1 MNEHRSSHNTPNNRQ
16 HPTSQQQEPNTE
28 KQDKQKGAKWKEGR
42 VFSVQQVLC
51 VNIELS
57 ANAGGEVRGDLED
70 SVFLA

>member
-1 MNEHRSSHNTPNNRQ
+1 MKHGSSHNTPNNRQ
-16 HPTSQQQEPNTE
+16 RPTRQQQKPKTE
-28 KQDKQKGAKWKEGR
+28 NQDQQKGAKWNEGR

-70 SVFLA
+70 GILLA

>member
-1 MNEHRSSHNTPNNRQ
+1 MLPIIP
-16 HPTSQQQEPNTE
+16 PTLQRPTWQQQKPKTE
-28 KQDKQKGAKWKEGR
+28 KQDQQKGAKWNEGR

-51 VNIELS
+51 VNTELC